1 MQYDVG
7 GFYGILL
14 AGGFFMKT
22 EDIERMIRRTK
33 RLNMQVIMDNPPPEF
48 SSYIQ
53 NILEEKG
60 MKRSRLIRALNLDR
74 NYGYQI
80 LNGTRLPTKQ
90 QLIHIGLFLKLS
102 VDQVQRML
110 CLCERDALYVR
121 RPEDAKAMH
130 CLEHEMDYEKA
141 CEYIWGEK

>member
-1 MQYDVG
+1 
-7 GFYGILL
+7 
-14 AGGFFMKT
+14 MKT

-33 RLNMQVIMDNPPPEF
+33 RFNMDIILDNPPMTF

-53 NILEEKG
+53 EILEEKNV
-60 MKRSRLIRALNLDR
+60 KRSHLIRALNLDR

-90 QLIHIGLFLKLS
+90 QIIRIGLYLQLS
-102 VDQVQRML
+102 VEQVQRML
-110 CLCERDALYVR
+110 NQCERDALYVR
-121 RPEDAKAMH
+121 RPEDAMAVH
-130 CLEHEMDYEKA
+130 CLEHKIDYEKA